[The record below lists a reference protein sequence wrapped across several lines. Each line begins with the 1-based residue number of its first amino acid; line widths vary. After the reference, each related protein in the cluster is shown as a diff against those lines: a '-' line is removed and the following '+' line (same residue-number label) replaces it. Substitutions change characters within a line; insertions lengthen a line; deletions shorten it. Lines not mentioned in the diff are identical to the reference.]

1 MPIIR
6 LKEINDMNSEE
17 RGKNPSE
24 LRAELSRLRTMI
36 SAGGAV
42 ENPAR
47 IRELRRTIARL
58 LTVENQEKQKPEKLE
73 KPEKTEKAQKAQK
86 TETEA
91 KKAKAAKKPAKAKEK
106 EKEKE
111 KKKE

>member
-17 RGKNPSE
+17 RGKKLSE

-58 LTVENQEKQKPEKLE
+58 LTVENQEKQKPK
-73 KPEKTEKAQKAQK
+73 KPEKTEA
-86 TETEA
+86 EA
-91 KKAKAAKKPAKAKEK
+91 KQAKTAKKPA
-106 EKEKE
+106 KEKE

>member
-17 RGKNPSE
+17 RGKKLSE

-58 LTVENQEKQKPEKLE
+58 LTVENQEKQKPK
-73 KPEKTEKAQKAQK
+73 KPEKTEA
-86 TETEA
+86 EA
-91 KKAKAAKKPAKAKEK
+91 KQAKTAKKPAKAKEK
-106 EKEKE
+106 
-111 KKKE
+111 KKE

>member
-17 RGKNPSE
+17 RGKKLSE
-24 LRAELSRLRTMI
+24 LRAELARLRTMI

-58 LTVENQEKQKPEKLE
+58 LTVENQEKQKPK
-73 KPEKTEKAQKAQK
+73 KPEKTEA
-86 TETEA
+86 EA
-91 KKAKAAKKPAKAKEK
+91 KQAKTAKKPA
-106 EKEKE
+106 KEKE